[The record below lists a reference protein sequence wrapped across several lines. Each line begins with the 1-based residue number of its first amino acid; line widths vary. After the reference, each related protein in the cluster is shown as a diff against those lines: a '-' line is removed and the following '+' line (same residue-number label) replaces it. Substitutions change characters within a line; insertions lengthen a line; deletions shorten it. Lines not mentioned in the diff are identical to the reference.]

1 MSNILEK
8 IVSEKIENIQNYKKK
23 FSIKS
28 LEDIISSYKNYLNFK
43 KKLNED
49 KVSIIAEIKKSSPSA
64 GLIVKEFD
72 PKKIAREFFNGGASC
87 LSILTEE
94 KYFHGKLEYIHEI
107 KKEIKL
113 PVLCKD
119 FFIDP
124 FQVYLA
130 KSYGADSILIIL
142 SAIDNILAKEI
153 YALANE
159 LNMSTIV
166 EVHDKK
172 EAEYALNF
180 EKAIVG
186 INNRNLKTL
195 ETNISTTYNLYEI
208 LSGHPQPIISES
220 GLKSKKEIEE
230 IIEKT
235 KINNFLVGESVLKSP
250 NIALKLREFTQ
261 ISLEK

>member
-1 MSNILEK
+1 
-8 IVSEKIENIQNYKKK
+8 
-23 FSIKS
+23 
-28 LEDIISSYKNYLNFK
+28 
-43 KKLNED
+43 
-49 KVSIIAEIKKSSPSA
+49 
-64 GLIVKEFD
+64 
-72 PKKIAREFFNGGASC
+72 
-87 LSILTEE
+87 
-94 KYFHGKLEYIHEI
+94 
-107 KKEIKL
+107 
-113 PVLCKD
+113 
-119 FFIDP
+119 
-124 FQVYLA
+124 
-130 KSYGADSILIIL
+130 
-142 SAIDNILAKEI
+142 
-153 YALANE
+153 
-159 LNMSTIV
+159 MSTIV

>member
-159 LNMSTIV
+159 LNMSTLV
-166 EVHDKK
+166 EVHSPA
-172 EAEYALNF
+172 EAEVALSF
-180 EKAIVG
+180 EKSLIG
-186 INNRNLKTL
+186 INNRNLDTL
-195 ETNISTTYNLYEI
+195 EVSLNTTIDLI
-208 LSGHPQPIISES
+208 KIIDNHKNPLICES
-220 GLKSKKEIEE
+220 GINTVEDIEF
-230 IIEKT
+230 IIENT
-235 KINNFLVGESVLKSP
+235 GIYNFLIGESLIRSKS
-250 NIALKLREFTQ
+250 IAQKIKELSQ
-261 ISLEK
+261 ISL

>member
-130 KSYGADSILIIL
+130 KSYGA
-142 SAIDNILAKEI
+142 
-153 YALANE
+153 
-159 LNMSTIV
+159 
-166 EVHDKK
+166 
-172 EAEYALNF
+172 
-180 EKAIVG
+180 
-186 INNRNLKTL
+186 
-195 ETNISTTYNLYEI
+195 
-208 LSGHPQPIISES
+208 
-220 GLKSKKEIEE
+220 
-230 IIEKT
+230 
-235 KINNFLVGESVLKSP
+235 
-250 NIALKLREFTQ
+250 
-261 ISLEK
+261 